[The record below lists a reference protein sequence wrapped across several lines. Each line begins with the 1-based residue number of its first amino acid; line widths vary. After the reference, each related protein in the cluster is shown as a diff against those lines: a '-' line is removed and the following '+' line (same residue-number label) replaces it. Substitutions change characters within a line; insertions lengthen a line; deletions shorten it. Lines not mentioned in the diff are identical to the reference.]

1 MANLI
6 LRQGL
11 RIEKIEN
18 KKNGQKIVLTKKK
31 SKKKIADVFL
41 HRPFD
46 SLRLYVL
53 LLCFWYFNSS
63 LNLKKK
69 KIIKISNGESTT
81 KKKLLKFSFLS
92 FI

>member
-18 KKNGQKIVLTKKK
+18 KKNGHKIVLKKK
-31 SKKKIADVFL
+31 AKKIADVFL

-46 SLRLYVL
+46 LLRLYVL